1 MANTKI
7 TTNVIADGAI
17 TSAKLDSS
25 SLSIPST
32 ATATTQSAG
41 DNSTKVA
48 TTAYVETAVSN
59 LVSAA
64 PAALDTLDELAAALG
79 DDANFATTVTDSLA
93 LKAPLASPDFTGD
106 VTFDTSTLVVDSTN
120 NRVGIGIA
128 SPSHPLHVSGAS
140 GATQAF
146 FNTTSGNTNFQI
158 KVTEDAGTVLISKDN
173 TAARSLSFQIGESN
187 VAMTIDTSGNV
198 LVGKTSHDNGATA
211 GIELEPNGQ
220 LNVSVDGSF
229 SRFNRLT
236 SDGVVIDIKKDGTS
250 VGSIGT
256 LSWLIGQDSG
266 DAFNSGA
273 LFRGQTTGA
282 GYIQMKIGDTASGG
296 ILIGDTTDDFR
307 GGLISYGANHGSFP
321 NKTIIFANN
330 QQAITASTSGVRLNG
345 NSIARDPL
353 HVHRAS
359 TGDCQIHMTNSNT
372 GSSSS
377 DGMTIFAN
385 STASGIW
392 QRENCYFRI
401 ATNNAERFRLA
412 ANGELTLKSDT
423 DVIATFMNNSDN
435 DHNFKF
441 NLVDA
446 SDLAVMYLNGK
457 DGGDNKF
464 IIGYGSTHSSTPNML
479 ALKSNTSS
487 GELGFFTDATQRMHI
502 TPTGKVGINKE
513 ASTWLFDIDAPDQ
526 YIASFDGSNNTGIII
541 NSGSSTTGDIVGY
554 SNSASTYNTVN
565 IRAASGVGL
574 CVDTSNQVGIG
585 VASPSYSL
593 DVQNSATDFEG
604 IRVLNTNSASSPTT
618 SSILMGITNSVRSVY
633 TKIET
638 EEIGNDSNGTDLVFY
653 TTPSATATLTEQ
665 MRLTS
670 NGGLALGFDST
681 DAKIDASGYIR
692 SKHATTNGLLLNTG
706 NDQWA
711 IRNVSS
717 SLSFEDDGTQRFVI
731 DPSGRFAM
739 GNTPSISNNYILS
752 IDSDASGQ
760 AAGIHF
766 THGTKNLYLGYN
778 STSATNDAEMWN
790 AAGGYLR
797 FATDNSERMRIH
809 DDGKISIN
817 ETADAGLP
825 AQLQVNS
832 GGRVINATVSNTG
845 FTSNNVSLRVERSA
859 NSGYQFLL
867 CRSGGRYD
875 NTAGDT
881 EFNLR
886 GDGNG
891 YADAS
896 WNGGGADYAEYF
908 EWQDGNPDNEDRVGY
923 AVSLVGNKIKI
934 AEAGEEVIGVIS
946 GNPSVVGDTAWNDWQ
961 DKYLKDDFGRY
972 LWEEYADEDGN
983 TTDDNGDLLKRRVLN
998 PDYDDSLEYQPR
1010 EDRQEWDVVGLMGKL
1025 RVRVGQQTNSN
1036 WIKLQDISD
1045 TVEEWLVK

>member
-7 TTNVIADGAI
+7 TSNVIADGAI
-17 TSAKLDSS
+17 TSAKLDTS
-25 SLSIPST
+25 SLAIPST

-120 NRVGIGIA
+120 NVVGIGTA
-128 SPSHPLHVSGAS
+128 SPDSL
-140 GATQAF
+140 F
-146 FNTTSGNTNFQI
+146 FLEVHNSAGGRLAKFSNGDGDNFQI
-158 KVTEDAGTVLISKDN
+158 KAVSNEIILDSRNVGLTRFTNQGNDAL
-173 TAARSLSFQIGESN
+173 A
-187 VAMTIDTSGNV
+187 IDSSANV

-220 LNVSVDGSF
+220 LNVAVDGSF

-236 SDGVVIDIKKDGTS
+236 SDGTVIDIRKDGTS
-250 VGSIGT
+250 VGSLGT

-282 GYIQMKIGDTASGG
+282 GYIQMKVGDTASGG
-296 ILIGDTTDDFR
+296 ILIGDTVDDFR
-307 GGLISYGANHGSFP
+307 GGLISYGTAHSTLAN
-321 NKTIIFANN
+321 NTIIFANN
-330 QQAITASTSGVRLNG
+330 NQTITASPTGVRLNG
-345 NSIARDPL
+345 NAIARDPL
-353 HVHRAS
+353 HVHRSS

-372 GSSSS
+372 GTSSS

-392 QRENCYFRI
+392 QRENTYFRI
-401 ATNNAERFRLA
+401 ATNNEERFRIA
-412 ANGELTLKSDT
+412 AEGHITVKSDT
-423 DVIATFMNNSDN
+423 DTIATFMNDSDN
-435 DHNFKF
+435 DHNIKME
-441 NLVDA
+441 LVNA
-446 SDLAVMYLNGK
+446 SDLAVIRLNGL

-479 ALKSNTSS
+479 ALKSNTTS

-526 YIASFDGSNNTGIII
+526 YIASFDGSNNTGIVI
-541 NSGSSTTGDIVGY
+541 NSGSSTTGDIIGY
-554 SNSASTYNTVN
+554 SNSAGTYNTVN

-574 CVDTSNQVGIG
+574 CVNTLNNVGIG
-585 VASPSYSL
+585 TAGPSHKL
-593 DVQNSATDFEG
+593 DVQDSTTDFEG

-618 SSILMGITNSVRSVY
+618 SSILMGITNTVRSVY

-638 EEIGNDSNGTDLVFY
+638 EEIGNDSNGTDLVFH
-653 TTPSATATLTEQ
+653 TTPAATATLTEQ

-670 NGGLALGFDST
+670 NGGLALGFTST

-739 GNTPSISNNYILS
+739 GNTPSISTNYILS

-778 STSATNDAEMWN
+778 STSATDDAEMWN
-790 AAGGYLR
+790 AANGYLR
-797 FATDNSERMRIH
+797 FATNNFERMRITSGGNVLIGTTATPGASQAGRLFSWSTPGYSSSSRNATSAATH
-809 DDGKISIN
+809 IEFYNPNGSVGTINTSGSATQYNTSSDYRLKENVVYNFDALSRLNQLKPARFNFITDADTTVDGFLAHEVSDIVPEAISGEKDAVKEEEYEITPAVLDDDG
-817 ETADAGLP
+817 
-825 AQLQVNS
+825 
-832 GGRVINATVSNTG
+832 
-845 FTSNNVSLRVERSA
+845 NVV
-859 NSGYQFLL
+859 
-867 CRSGGRYD
+867 
-875 NTAGDT
+875 T
-881 EFNLR
+881 EALMGTR
-886 GDGNG
+886 
-891 YADAS
+891 
-896 WNGGGADYAEYF
+896 
-908 EWQDGNPDNEDRVGY
+908 
-923 AVSLVGNKIKI
+923 
-934 AEAGEEVIGVIS
+934 EV
-946 GNPSVVGDTAWNDWQ
+946 P
-961 DKYLKDDFGRY
+961 
-972 LWEEYADEDGN
+972 
-983 TTDDNGDLLKRRVLN
+983 
-998 PDYDDSLEYQPR
+998 EYQGI
-1010 EDRQEWDVVGLMGKL
+1010 DQSKL
-1025 RVRVGQQTNSN
+1025 VP
-1036 WIKLQDISD
+1036 L
-1045 TVEEWLVK
+1045 LVKAVQELSAKVDTLEAEIEVLRNG